1 MKIKAKFNLF
11 GLSSSEDPQAQEQQ
25 RLLDSIYRPHKM
37 KDKIAL
43 RKSVDPVFRLQHPDD
58 SDNPE
63 AKQPRAT
70 SEDGLKLTT
79 R

>member
-11 GLSSSEDPQAQEQQ
+11 GKSSTEEKQAQEHQQ
-25 RLLDSIYRPHKM
+25 LLDSIYRPHKM

-58 SDNPE
+58 SDNLE
-63 AKQPRAT
+63 GKQSRAA
-70 SEDGLKLTT
+70 SEDGLKLTA